1 MKKYKMFSVVLN
13 DTVKQFVNYCK
24 ANNKIISK
32 ELVTAIQYY
41 LNNNQ
46 KGGQNDTNNTKSWTT
61 AE

>member
-46 KGGQNDTNNTKSWTT
+46 KGGQNDTNNTKS
-61 AE
+61 